1 MIDPDATINFHG
13 AEVNLSQ
20 EYIEARKAMGLT
32 TTDLDKLH
40 STVSHIYLNIP
51 QELAAGED
59 EAMNWAEAYLALL
72 DEIEWRQNM
81 ILQRELGL
89 R

>member
-1 MIDPDATINFHG
+1 MIDPNATINFHG
-13 AEVNLSQ
+13 ATVNLSQ
-20 EYIEARKAMGLT
+20 EYCEARKQMGLT

-51 QELAAGED
+51 EELSAGPD
-59 EAMNWAEAYLALL
+59 EAMNWSEMYLALM

-81 ILQRELGL
+81 ILQREIGL